1 MQAPAASSISGGS
14 AGSRTDFA
22 RETRPEPPS
31 TPPPDPPTQRPPSRP
46 ASRPA
51 SRSPPNQ
58 PSPRKN
64 SPLAVSPSRA
74 SPPTRRAT
82 NPVLSTIRY
91 SVVSDAP
98 SKHTAQSKD
107 SPQRKKSTLR
117 SALGRLFGRGR
128 KKNGTGNQDS
138 SVTSAPESGP
148 LASAQHRSVSIWP
161 GMVRAIRV
169 ADLTI

>member
-1 MQAPAASSISGGS
+1 MQAPAAAGGPASIGGGS
-14 AGSRTDFA
+14 GGSRTDLA

-31 TPPPDPPTQRPPSRP
+31 TPPPAAPTQRPPSRP

-51 SRSPPNQ
+51 SRSPPKQ
-58 PSPRKN
+58 PSLRKN
-64 SPLAVSPSRA
+64 SPPGASPTRV
-74 SPPTRRAT
+74 SPPTRRAP
-82 NPVLSTIRY
+82 NPVLSSIRY

-128 KKNGTGNQDS
+128 KKNGSGSQDS
-138 SVTSAPESGP
+138 GATSARESGP
-148 LASAQHRSVSIWP
+148 LASAQHRSVSIRP
-161 GMVRAIRV
+161 
-169 ADLTI
+169 